1 MRYRFKPAFRFS
13 MLQFNESIIL
23 QKVRDGDLSA
33 FRQLYHLY
41 FQRLFLFAQKFVGAE
56 QAKDVVQD
64 CFYNFWINRA
74 KIEITT
80 SVSAYLFTV
89 IKNRCFKLLKKE
101 QRKNINEHNFRL
113 KLKQDEL
120 KYFINSEKSIFEFDV
135 KDRIGKVITQLP
147 EKCAEVFM
155 ESRFNGLSN
164 KDIADKFDIS
174 IKAVEK
180 HISKSLKLFR
190 EEFKDIISLVM
201 AICLQ
206 NIF

>member
-1 MRYRFKPAFRFS
+1 MG
-13 MLQFNESIIL
+13 QFHENLIL
-23 QKVRDGDLSA
+23 HKVRGGDMSA

-41 FQRLFLFAQKFVGAE
+41 FQRLFLFAQKFVSTE

-64 CFYNFWINRA
+64 CFYNFWVNRT

-89 IKNRCFKLLKKE
+89 VKNRCYKLLKEE
-101 QRKNINEHNFRL
+101 QRKNAEEHNFGL

-120 KYFINSEKSIFEFDV
+120 KYYINSEKSIFEFDV
-135 KDRIGKVITQLP
+135 RDRIGKVIAQLP
-147 EKCAEVFM
+147 EKCAEVFS

-164 KDIADKFDIS
+164 KDIAEKFNLS
-174 IKAVEK
+174 IKTVEK
-180 HISKSLKLFR
+180 HISKALKLFR
-190 EEFKDIISLVM
+190 EEFKDVISLVL
-201 AICLQ
+201 AICIQ

>member
-1 MRYRFKPAFRFS
+1 MA
-13 MLQFNESIIL
+13 QFIENIIL
-23 QKVRDGDLSA
+23 QKVRAGDLSA

-41 FQRLFLFAQKFVGAE
+41 FQSLFLFAQKFVSTE

-64 CFYNFWINRA
+64 CFYNFWLNRT

-89 IKNRCFKLLKKE
+89 IKNRCFKLLKEE
-101 QRKNINEHNFRL
+101 QRENIDEHNFGL

-120 KYFINSEKSIFEFDV
+120 KYYINSEKSIFEFDIR
-135 KDRIGKVITQLP
+135 DRIGKVIGQLP

-155 ESRFNGLSN
+155 ESRMNGLSN
-164 KDIADKFDIS
+164 KDVAEKFNIS
-174 IKAVEK
+174 VKAVEK
-180 HISKSLKLFR
+180 HISKALKLFR
-190 EEFKDIISLVM
+190 EEFKDIISLVL